1 MAALCKDGDPES
13 AFMDVTWP
21 NVSTRA
27 SNVTLSELLA
37 PKSGSVFGEAIART
51 ALMSLGGTMAAPSEG
66 GTTETS
72 AALLNDIGGERFA
85 AESAT
90 TGFSCG
96 VSCACAATASATG
109 DDLASTAFSGTVAAE
124 DFAVSNAADRDAPS
138 KAGFE
143 GAAGASLVCRD
154 FPESAWALGAF

>member
-21 NVSTRA
+21 DVSTRA

-96 VSCACAATASATG
+96 VSCAGAATASASG
-109 DDLASTAFSGTVAAE
+109 DDLASTAFSGATSVEGCAVPDATDCAAL
-124 DFAVSNAADRDAPS
+124 S
-138 KAGFE
+138 KAALD
-143 GAAGASLVCRD
+143 GAARASLVCGD
-154 FPESAWALGAF
+154 LLELMGVLAVS